1 MLNSNMRNTALRVVI
16 LFFTVFLPSLVA
28 FAQGSVVTLLLPG
41 ELRGTILLYCQTK
54 GVGWSFVPAVEI
66 RILELGLDNNSSTM
80 NVTLWTSA
88 LEPIRSDTITPL
100 FGEFGE
106 TYQSISP
113 VVLLAGSQYYI
124 SAQLPTGSLGGTASM
139 VVNGGGRIAP
149 QLEGFTSYFVHTDD
163 TWHSSTPVY
172 GDTLFLGPT
181 FRFEVVPEPG
191 SITIG
196 MMGVA
201 SLIFRFRRGRKPRPQ
216 SPESLG
222 VICSCAR
229 M

>member
-1 MLNSNMRNTALRVVI
+1 
-16 LFFTVFLPSLVA
+16 
-28 FAQGSVVTLLLPG
+28 
-41 ELRGTILLYCQTK
+41 
-54 GVGWSFVPAVEI
+54 
-66 RILELGLDNNSSTM
+66 
-80 NVTLWTSA
+80 
-88 LEPIRSDTITPL
+88 
-100 FGEFGE
+100 
-106 TYQSISP
+106 
-113 VVLLAGSQYYI
+113 
-124 SAQLPTGSLGGTASM
+124 M